1 MACCGQKR
9 QSVMSST
16 AASARANAASSQAS
30 AMAASAARNGDVR
43 LRYGGRGG
51 FSMRSMRTGRLYA
64 CGTTGAIV
72 SVDPSDAEPLIR
84 TRLFTPA

>member
-9 QSVMSST
+9 HAMSSAGLGT
-16 AASARANAASSQAS
+16 QAS
-30 AMAASAARNGDVR
+30 PSSSSSPLTIASAARPGDVR

-64 CGTTGAIV
+64 CGATGAIV
-72 SVDPSDAEPLIR
+72 AVDPSDAESLIR
-84 TRLFTPA
+84 TRLFGYA

>member
-9 QSVMSST
+9 HAMS
-16 AASARANAASSQAS
+16 NAGIATQAS
-30 AMAASAARNGDVR
+30 PSSSSSPVTIAGAARPGDVR

-64 CGTTGAIV
+64 CGTTGAILT
-72 SVDPSDAEPLIR
+72 VDPSDAQSLIR

>member
-9 QSVMSST
+9 QSVISSA
-16 AASARANAASSQAS
+16 AASAR
-30 AMAASAARNGDVR
+30 ASAARNGDVR